1 MKTFDSIA
9 ILNFYTGTV
18 QVYAVDSDMDL
29 EEIFD
34 KLEIDKDE
42 CFWIFGVNNIFI
54 DKYIKSLNIIDE
66 IENPILNGISTFNGK
81 VDEKNIHDIIGFV
94 VDYMQKF
101 GRNITTEEMIAKYYE
116 SLSNI

>member
-18 QVYAVDSDMDL
+18 QVYAVESDMDL

-66 IENPILNGISTFNGK
+66 IENPILNGISTFNGESWWEKYPWYYRICSQLHAK
-81 VDEKNIHDIIGFV
+81 VWKKYN
-94 VDYMQKF
+94 YR
-101 GRNITTEEMIAKYYE
+101 RNDC
-116 SLSNI
+116 